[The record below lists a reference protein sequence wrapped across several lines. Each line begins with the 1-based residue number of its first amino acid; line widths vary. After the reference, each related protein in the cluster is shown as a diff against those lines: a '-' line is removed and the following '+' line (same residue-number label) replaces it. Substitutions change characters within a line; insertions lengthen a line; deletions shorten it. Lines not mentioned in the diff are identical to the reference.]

1 MSWLTKQSVVVPVD
15 FSEDSLQAVAVG
27 LEFLTD
33 PSRLHVIHVVRP
45 WGATD
50 PEVMETIPD
59 KDRLN
64 KAQSHL
70 DEQLSALGHTQVSSI
85 VVIGNPGLEITRYAE
100 KVEADLIVMPS
111 HGRTGLSR
119 LALGSVAERVARMA
133 HCPILILR
141 Q

>member
-1 MSWLTKQSVVVPVD
+1 MSWLSKQSVVIPVD
-15 FSEDSLQAVAVG
+15 FSEDSFQAVSVG

-33 PSRLHVIHVVRP
+33 PSQLHVIHVVRP

-70 DEQLSALGHTQVSSI
+70 DERLSAMGHTRVSSI

-100 KVEADLIVMPS
+100 KVGAELIVMPS

-133 HCPILILR
+133 HCPVLILR

>member
-1 MSWLTKQSVVVPVD
+1 MSWLSKQSVVVPVD
-15 FSEDSLQAVAVG
+15 FSEDSFQAVGVG
-27 LEFLTD
+27 LEFVSD

-50 PEVMETIPD
+50 PEVMEIIPD

-64 KAQSHL
+64 KAQGRL
-70 DEQLSALGHTQVSSI
+70 DERLSALGHTQVSSI

-100 KVEADLIVMPS
+100 KAEAELIVMPS

-133 HCPILILR
+133 HCPVLILR